1 MLRMSDLKG
10 YSVPRIL
17 EKVVVK
23 MFADDTTVYLDE
35 GDSFDELQR
44 LLEKW
49 CLASSAKFNVS
60 KTEIIPVGSPEYRDS
75 VIQARQLNENDSPI
89 PANIHIAKDGESVR
103 ILGGHVGNK
112 ISDFAMW
119 TPVVEKIDAALA
131 RWDQLHPTLEG
142 RCQIVQITIGAMTQ
156 YLTQVNEM
164 PKHIFKHLVRAE
176 REFMWGGKAAPVSM
190 EMLMAPRDAGGK
202 NLLDLQSRNEALKF
216 VKL

>member
-1 MLRMSDLKG
+1 MLRCSELKG
-10 YSVPRIL
+10 YSVPKVL

-35 GDSFDELQR
+35 NDSFDELQR
-44 LLEKW
+44 LLAKW
-49 CLASSAKFNVS
+49 CQASSAKFNVS
-60 KTEIIPVGSPEYRDS
+60 KTEVIPVGSPDYRETLIES
-75 VIQARQLNENDSPI
+75 RKLNDTDNPI

-131 RWDQLHPTLEG
+131 RWDSLHPTLEA

-164 PKHIFKHLVRAE
+164 PDHIFKHLVKAE
-176 REFMWGGKAAPVSM
+176 REFMWGGKSAPVSLNV
-190 EMLMAPRDAGGK
+190 LMAPRDAGGK
-202 NLLDLQSRNEALKF
+202 NLLDLQARNQALQF